1 MEDDAGEPVPASCRA
16 ILAAWRANPEA
27 GFGPGYE
34 MVGRLFGDIAAAR
47 ASGRLDETTA
57 QTMADGAAVRAGRG
71 DPVDAIMAWV
81 EAYALRRG
89 YRWRAPR

>member
-1 MEDDAGEPVPASCRA
+1 MDDDADEPVPAACRA
-16 ILAAWRANPEA
+16 ILAAWREHPTTD
-27 GFGPGYE
+27 FGPGYE
-34 MVGRLFGDIAAAR
+34 TVGWLLDDIAAAG

-57 QTMADGAAVRAGRG
+57 RTMTDGTAVRAGRG
-71 DPVDAIMAWV
+71 DTAESIMTWV